1 MVTDIGLGVVVA
13 VGVLLGLVAGMV
25 VGWIVSRRMG
35 RKDFALQS
43 EAIRAES
50 ESEVARLNAEI
61 IESRGQIRVLETD
74 RASLQGEKSSAKS
87 LEDRLEPVREA
98 LEGLRRTTQQ
108 AEIERA
114 KSAAELRTQIDG
126 VQRNYTSLE
135 SATKQLVAAMSSGQS
150 RGQWGEMQ
158 LEQLLEHSGLVEGV
172 HFRRQDSRMT
182 EAGGARPD
190 VVVDL
195 PGGGEILIDAK
206 FPFDAYWRAIK
217 ADDEV
222 EIDAHLHKHAE
233 DVLARAKELSSKRYW
248 ESNSSPDFVVMFL
261 PLESLLSRIHSCA
274 RLAPRT
280 RSARAAIAWMHL
292 GAENRAQCQRCPGR
306 EAAPEPLE
314 ARPLARWLLWRVES
328 SPEPTVATVRA
339 GTDELCRPED
349 GRFHNSLHDQ
359 RAAEADEPLQRLV
372 RRARREPQLR
382 PSRPLVALLLPQ
394 RCAHSRRVR
403 MASAGTVHAWS
414 SFFTVPNGSS
424 VIACIT
430 VA

>member
-1 MVTDIGLGVVVA
+1 MVTEIGLGVVVA

-25 VGWIVSRRMG
+25 VGWIASRRMG

-43 EAIRAES
+43 EAIRADS
-50 ESEVARLNAEI
+50 ESAVARLNAEL
-61 IESRGQIRVLETD
+61 IEAQGQIRVLETD

-108 AEIERA
+108 AEVERA

-217 ADDEV
+217 ADNETEV
-222 EIDAHLHKHAE
+222 DAHLHKHAE

-248 ESNSSPDFVVMFL
+248 ESNISPDFVVMFL
-261 PLESLLSRIHSCA
+261 PLESLLSSALETNGLLMEEVFA
-274 RLAPRT
+274 RNVVLATPTTILGMLRT
-280 RSARAAIAWMHL
+280 IQFGYQRKLMADNAEEIRAAGAEMLTRLEKAVDHL
-292 GAENRAQCQRCPGR
+292 GTLRKGLMSAVKGYNEFIGSMDS
-306 EAAPEPLE
+306 
-314 ARPLARWLLWRVES
+314 RVM
-328 SPEPTVATVRA
+328 V
-339 GTDELCRPED
+339 
-349 GRFHNSLHDQ
+349 Q
-359 RAAEADEPLQRLV
+359 
-372 RRARREPQLR
+372 ARRMKELGVASSTDLELPSDVTETLR
-382 PSRPLVALLLPQ
+382 ESR
-394 RCAHSRRVR
+394 
-403 MASAGTVHAWS
+403 S
-414 SFFTVPNGSS
+414 SE
-424 VIACIT
+424 
-430 VA
+430 

>member
-13 VGVLLGLVAGMV
+13 GGVLLGLVAGMV

-50 ESEVARLNAEI
+50 ESEVARLNAEL
-61 IESRGQIRVLETD
+61 IEARGQIRVLETD

-172 HFRRQDSRMT
+172 HFRRQDSRVT

-217 ADDEV
+217 ADNEV

-248 ESNSSPDFVVMFL
+248 ESNISPDFVVMFL
-261 PLESLLSRIHSCA
+261 PLESLLSSALETNGLLLEEVFA
-274 RLAPRT
+274 RNVVLATPTTILGMLRT
-280 RSARAAIAWMHL
+280 IQFGYQRKLMADNAEEIRAAGAEMLTRLEKAVDHL
-292 GAENRAQCQRCPGR
+292 GTLRKGLMSAVKGYNEFIGSMDS
-306 EAAPEPLE
+306 
-314 ARPLARWLLWRVES
+314 RVM
-328 SPEPTVATVRA
+328 V
-339 GTDELCRPED
+339 
-349 GRFHNSLHDQ
+349 Q
-359 RAAEADEPLQRLV
+359 
-372 RRARREPQLR
+372 ARRMKELGVASSTDLELPSDVTETLR
-382 PSRPLVALLLPQ
+382 ESR
-394 RCAHSRRVR
+394 
-403 MASAGTVHAWS
+403 S
-414 SFFTVPNGSS
+414 SE
-424 VIACIT
+424 
-430 VA
+430 

>member
-25 VGWIVSRRMG
+25 VGWIASRRMG

-50 ESEVARLNAEI
+50 ESEVARLNAEL
-61 IESRGQIRVLETD
+61 IEAQGQIRVLETD

-108 AEIERA
+108 AEVERA

-217 ADDEV
+217 ADNETEV
-222 EIDAHLHKHAE
+222 NAHLHKHAE

-248 ESNSSPDFVVMFL
+248 ESNISPDFVVMFL
-261 PLESLLSRIHSCA
+261 PLESLLSSALETNGLLLEEVFTRNVV
-274 RLAPRT
+274 LATPTTILGMLRT
-280 RSARAAIAWMHL
+280 IQFGYQRKLMADNAEEIRAAGAEMLIRLEKAVDHL
-292 GAENRAQCQRCPGR
+292 GTLRKGLMSAVKGYNEFIGSMDS
-306 EAAPEPLE
+306 
-314 ARPLARWLLWRVES
+314 RVM
-328 SPEPTVATVRA
+328 V
-339 GTDELCRPED
+339 
-349 GRFHNSLHDQ
+349 Q
-359 RAAEADEPLQRLV
+359 
-372 RRARREPQLR
+372 ARRMKELGVASSTDLELPSDVTETLR
-382 PSRPLVALLLPQ
+382 ESR
-394 RCAHSRRVR
+394 
-403 MASAGTVHAWS
+403 S
-414 SFFTVPNGSS
+414 SE
-424 VIACIT
+424 
-430 VA
+430 

>member
-13 VGVLLGLVAGMV
+13 VGVLLELVAGMV
-25 VGWIVSRRMG
+25 VGWIASRRMG

-50 ESEVARLNAEI
+50 ESAVARLNAEL
-61 IESRGQIRVLETD
+61 IEAQGQIRVLETD

-108 AEIERA
+108 AEVERA

-217 ADDEV
+217 ADNETEV
-222 EIDAHLHKHAE
+222 DAHLHKHAE

-248 ESNSSPDFVVMFL
+248 ESNISPDFVVMFL
-261 PLESLLSRIHSCA
+261 PLESLLSSALETNGLLMEEVFA
-274 RLAPRT
+274 RNVVLATPTTILGMLRT
-280 RSARAAIAWMHL
+280 IQFGYQRKLMADNAEEIRAAGAEMLTRLEKAVDHL
-292 GAENRAQCQRCPGR
+292 GTLRKGLMSAVKGYNEFIGSMDS
-306 EAAPEPLE
+306 
-314 ARPLARWLLWRVES
+314 RVM
-328 SPEPTVATVRA
+328 V
-339 GTDELCRPED
+339 
-349 GRFHNSLHDQ
+349 Q
-359 RAAEADEPLQRLV
+359 
-372 RRARREPQLR
+372 ARRMKELGVASSTDLELPSDVTETLR
-382 PSRPLVALLLPQ
+382 ESR
-394 RCAHSRRVR
+394 
-403 MASAGTVHAWS
+403 S
-414 SFFTVPNGSS
+414 SE
-424 VIACIT
+424 
-430 VA
+430 

>member
-25 VGWIVSRRMG
+25 VGWIASRRMG

-50 ESEVARLNAEI
+50 ESEVARLNAEL
-61 IESRGQIRVLETD
+61 IEAQGQIRVLETD

-108 AEIERA
+108 AEVERA

-217 ADDEV
+217 ADNETEV
-222 EIDAHLHKHAE
+222 NAHLHKHAE

-248 ESNSSPDFVVMFL
+248 ESNISPDFVVMFL
-261 PLESLLSRIHSCA
+261 PLESLLSSALETNGLLLEEVFA
-274 RLAPRT
+274 RNVVLATPTTILGMLRT
-280 RSARAAIAWMHL
+280 IQFGYQRKLMADNAEEIRAAGAEMLTRLEKAVDHL
-292 GAENRAQCQRCPGR
+292 GILRKGLMSAVKGYNEFIGSMDS
-306 EAAPEPLE
+306 
-314 ARPLARWLLWRVES
+314 RVM
-328 SPEPTVATVRA
+328 V
-339 GTDELCRPED
+339 
-349 GRFHNSLHDQ
+349 Q
-359 RAAEADEPLQRLV
+359 
-372 RRARREPQLR
+372 ARRMKELGVASSTDLELPSDVTETLR
-382 PSRPLVALLLPQ
+382 ESR
-394 RCAHSRRVR
+394 
-403 MASAGTVHAWS
+403 S
-414 SFFTVPNGSS
+414 SE
-424 VIACIT
+424 
-430 VA
+430 

>member
-25 VGWIVSRRMG
+25 VGWIASRRMG

-50 ESEVARLNAEI
+50 ESEVARLNAEL
-61 IESRGQIRVLETD
+61 IEAQGQIRVLETD

-108 AEIERA
+108 AEVERA

-217 ADDEV
+217 AENETEV
-222 EIDAHLHKHAE
+222 NAHLHKHAE

-248 ESNSSPDFVVMFL
+248 ESNISPDFVVMFL
-261 PLESLLSRIHSCA
+261 PLESLLSSALETNGLLLEEVFA
-274 RLAPRT
+274 RNVVLATPTTILGMLRT
-280 RSARAAIAWMHL
+280 IQFGYQRKLMADNAEEIRAAGAEMLTRLEKAVDHL
-292 GAENRAQCQRCPGR
+292 GTLRKGLMSAVKGYNEFIGSMDS
-306 EAAPEPLE
+306 
-314 ARPLARWLLWRVES
+314 RVM
-328 SPEPTVATVRA
+328 V
-339 GTDELCRPED
+339 
-349 GRFHNSLHDQ
+349 Q
-359 RAAEADEPLQRLV
+359 
-372 RRARREPQLR
+372 ARRMKELGVASSTDLELPSDVTETLR
-382 PSRPLVALLLPQ
+382 ESR
-394 RCAHSRRVR
+394 
-403 MASAGTVHAWS
+403 S
-414 SFFTVPNGSS
+414 SE
-424 VIACIT
+424 
-430 VA
+430 

>member
-25 VGWIVSRRMG
+25 VGWIASRRMG
-35 RKDFALQS
+35 RKDFALQA

-50 ESEVARLNAEI
+50 ESAVARVNAEL
-61 IESRGQIRVLETD
+61 IEAQGQIRVLETD

-108 AEIERA
+108 AEVERA

-217 ADDEV
+217 ADNETEV
-222 EIDAHLHKHAE
+222 DAHLHKHAE

-248 ESNSSPDFVVMFL
+248 ESNISPDFVVMFL
-261 PLESLLSRIHSCA
+261 PLESLLSSALETNGLLLEEVFA
-274 RLAPRT
+274 RNVVLATPTTILGMLRT
-280 RSARAAIAWMHL
+280 IQFGYQRKLMADNAEEIRAAGAEMLTRLEKAVDHL
-292 GAENRAQCQRCPGR
+292 GTLRKGLMSAVKGYNEFIGSMDS
-306 EAAPEPLE
+306 
-314 ARPLARWLLWRVES
+314 RVM
-328 SPEPTVATVRA
+328 V
-339 GTDELCRPED
+339 
-349 GRFHNSLHDQ
+349 Q
-359 RAAEADEPLQRLV
+359 
-372 RRARREPQLR
+372 ARRMKELGVASSTDLELPSDVTETLR
-382 PSRPLVALLLPQ
+382 ESR
-394 RCAHSRRVR
+394 
-403 MASAGTVHAWS
+403 S
-414 SFFTVPNGSS
+414 SE
-424 VIACIT
+424 
-430 VA
+430 

>member
-25 VGWIVSRRMG
+25 VGWIASRRMG

-50 ESEVARLNAEI
+50 ESEVARLSAEL
-61 IESRGQIRVLETD
+61 IEAQGQIRVLETD

-87 LEDRLEPVREA
+87 LEDRLQPVREA

-108 AEIERA
+108 AEVERA

-217 ADDEV
+217 ADNETEV
-222 EIDAHLHKHAE
+222 NAHLHKHAE

-248 ESNSSPDFVVMFL
+248 ESNISPDFVVMFL
-261 PLESLLSRIHSCA
+261 PLESLLSSALETNGLLLEEVFA
-274 RLAPRT
+274 RNVVLATPTTILGMLRT
-280 RSARAAIAWMHL
+280 IQFGYQRKLMADNAEEIRAAGAEMLTRLEKAVDHL
-292 GAENRAQCQRCPGR
+292 GTLRKGLMSAVKGYNEFIGSMDS
-306 EAAPEPLE
+306 
-314 ARPLARWLLWRVES
+314 RVM
-328 SPEPTVATVRA
+328 V
-339 GTDELCRPED
+339 
-349 GRFHNSLHDQ
+349 Q
-359 RAAEADEPLQRLV
+359 
-372 RRARREPQLR
+372 ARRMKELG
-382 PSRPLVALLLPQ
+382 V
-394 RCAHSRRVR
+394 
-403 MASAGTVHAWS
+403 ASATDLELPSDVTETLREPRS
-414 SFFTVPNGSS
+414 SE
-424 VIACIT
+424 
-430 VA
+430 

>member
-1 MVTDIGLGVVVA
+1 MTDIGLGVVVA

-25 VGWIVSRRMG
+25 VGWIASRRMG

-50 ESEVARLNAEI
+50 ESEVARLNAEL
-61 IESRGQIRVLETD
+61 IEAQGHIRVLETD

-108 AEIERA
+108 AEVERA

-217 ADDEV
+217 ADNETEV
-222 EIDAHLHKHAE
+222 NAHLHKHAE

-248 ESNSSPDFVVMFL
+248 ESNISPDFVVMFL
-261 PLESLLSRIHSCA
+261 PLESLLSSALETNGLLLEEVFTRNVV
-274 RLAPRT
+274 LATPTTILGMLRT
-280 RSARAAIAWMHL
+280 IQFGYQRKLMADNAEEIRAAGAEMLTRLEKAVDHL
-292 GAENRAQCQRCPGR
+292 GTLRKGLMSAVKGYNEFIGSMDS
-306 EAAPEPLE
+306 
-314 ARPLARWLLWRVES
+314 RVM
-328 SPEPTVATVRA
+328 V
-339 GTDELCRPED
+339 
-349 GRFHNSLHDQ
+349 Q
-359 RAAEADEPLQRLV
+359 
-372 RRARREPQLR
+372 ARRMKELGVASSTDLELPSDVTETLR
-382 PSRPLVALLLPQ
+382 ESR
-394 RCAHSRRVR
+394 
-403 MASAGTVHAWS
+403 S
-414 SFFTVPNGSS
+414 SE
-424 VIACIT
+424 
-430 VA
+430 

>member
-13 VGVLLGLVAGMV
+13 VGVLLGLVAGMA
-25 VGWIVSRRMG
+25 VGWIASRRMG

-50 ESEVARLNAEI
+50 ESEVARLNAEL
-61 IESRGQIRVLETD
+61 IEAQGQIRVLETD

-108 AEIERA
+108 AEVERA

-217 ADDEV
+217 ADNETEV
-222 EIDAHLHKHAE
+222 NAHLHKHAE

-248 ESNSSPDFVVMFL
+248 ESNISPDFVVMFL
-261 PLESLLSRIHSCA
+261 PLESLLSSALETNGLLLEEVFA
-274 RLAPRT
+274 RNVVLATPTTILGMLRT
-280 RSARAAIAWMHL
+280 IQFGYQRKLMADNAEEIRAAGAEMLTRLEKAVDHL
-292 GAENRAQCQRCPGR
+292 GTLRKGLMSAVKGYNEFIGSMDS
-306 EAAPEPLE
+306 
-314 ARPLARWLLWRVES
+314 RVM
-328 SPEPTVATVRA
+328 V
-339 GTDELCRPED
+339 
-349 GRFHNSLHDQ
+349 Q
-359 RAAEADEPLQRLV
+359 
-372 RRARREPQLR
+372 ARRMKELGVASSTDLELPSDVTETLR
-382 PSRPLVALLLPQ
+382 ESR
-394 RCAHSRRVR
+394 
-403 MASAGTVHAWS
+403 S
-414 SFFTVPNGSS
+414 SE
-424 VIACIT
+424 
-430 VA
+430 

>member
-206 FPFDAYWRAIK
+206 IPIDAYWREIK
-217 ADDEV
+217 TDDEV

-261 PLESLLSRIHSCA
+261 PLESLLSSALETNGLLLEEVFA
-274 RLAPRT
+274 RNVVLATPTTILGMLRT
-280 RSARAAIAWMHL
+280 IQFGYQRKLMTDNAEEIRAAGAEMLTRLEKAVDHL
-292 GAENRAQCQRCPGR
+292 GTLRKGLMSAVKGYNEFIG
-306 EAAPEPLE
+306 
-314 ARPLARWLLWRVES
+314 S
-328 SPEPTVATVRA
+328 M
-339 GTDELCRPED
+339 D
-349 GRFHNSLHDQ
+349 GRVMVQ
-359 RAAEADEPLQRLV
+359 
-372 RRARREPQLR
+372 ARRMKELGVASSTDLELPSDVTETLR
-382 PSRPLVALLLPQ
+382 ESR
-394 RCAHSRRVR
+394 
-403 MASAGTVHAWS
+403 S
-414 SFFTVPNGSS
+414 SE
-424 VIACIT
+424 
-430 VA
+430 

>member
-13 VGVLLGLVAGMV
+13 VGGLLGLVAGMV
-25 VGWIVSRRMG
+25 VGWIASRRMG

-50 ESEVARLNAEI
+50 ESAVARLNAEL
-61 IESRGQIRVLETD
+61 IEAQGQIRVLETD

-108 AEIERA
+108 AEVERA

-217 ADDEV
+217 ADNETEV
-222 EIDAHLHKHAE
+222 DAHLHKHAE

-248 ESNSSPDFVVMFL
+248 ESNISPDFVVMFL
-261 PLESLLSRIHSCA
+261 PLESLLSSALETNGLLMEEVFA
-274 RLAPRT
+274 RNVVLATPTTILGMLRT
-280 RSARAAIAWMHL
+280 IQFGYQRKLMADNAEEIRAAGAEMLTRLEKAVDHL
-292 GAENRAQCQRCPGR
+292 GTLRKGLMSAVKGYNEFIGSMDS
-306 EAAPEPLE
+306 
-314 ARPLARWLLWRVES
+314 RVM
-328 SPEPTVATVRA
+328 V
-339 GTDELCRPED
+339 
-349 GRFHNSLHDQ
+349 Q
-359 RAAEADEPLQRLV
+359 
-372 RRARREPQLR
+372 ARRMKELGVASSTDLELPSDVTETLR
-382 PSRPLVALLLPQ
+382 ESR
-394 RCAHSRRVR
+394 
-403 MASAGTVHAWS
+403 S
-414 SFFTVPNGSS
+414 SE
-424 VIACIT
+424 
-430 VA
+430 

>member
-25 VGWIVSRRMG
+25 VGWIASRRMG

-50 ESEVARLNAEI
+50 ESEVARLNAEL
-61 IESRGQIRVLETD
+61 IEAQGQIRVLETD

-108 AEIERA
+108 AEVERA

-135 SATKQLVAAMSSGQS
+135 LATKQLVAAMSSGQS

-217 ADDEV
+217 ADNETEV
-222 EIDAHLHKHAE
+222 NAHLHKHAE

-248 ESNSSPDFVVMFL
+248 ESNISPDFVVMFL
-261 PLESLLSRIHSCA
+261 PLESLLSSALETNGLLLEEVFA
-274 RLAPRT
+274 RNVVLATPTTILGMLRT
-280 RSARAAIAWMHL
+280 IQFGYQRKLMADNAEEIRAAGAEMLIRLEKAVDHL
-292 GAENRAQCQRCPGR
+292 GTLRKGLMSAVKGYNEFIGSMDS
-306 EAAPEPLE
+306 
-314 ARPLARWLLWRVES
+314 RVM
-328 SPEPTVATVRA
+328 V
-339 GTDELCRPED
+339 
-349 GRFHNSLHDQ
+349 Q
-359 RAAEADEPLQRLV
+359 
-372 RRARREPQLR
+372 ARRMKELGVASSTDLELPSDVTETLR
-382 PSRPLVALLLPQ
+382 ESR
-394 RCAHSRRVR
+394 
-403 MASAGTVHAWS
+403 S
-414 SFFTVPNGSS
+414 SE
-424 VIACIT
+424 
-430 VA
+430 

>member
-25 VGWIVSRRMG
+25 VGWIASRRMG

-43 EAIRAES
+43 EAIRADS
-50 ESEVARLNAEI
+50 ESAVARLNAEL
-61 IESRGQIRVLETD
+61 IEAQGQIRVLETD

-108 AEIERA
+108 AEVERA

-217 ADDEV
+217 ADNETEV
-222 EIDAHLHKHAE
+222 DAHLHKHAE

-248 ESNSSPDFVVMFL
+248 ESNISPDFVVMFL
-261 PLESLLSRIHSCA
+261 PLESLLSSALETNGLLMEEVFA
-274 RLAPRT
+274 RNVVLATPTTILGMLRT
-280 RSARAAIAWMHL
+280 IQFGYQRKLMADNAEEIRAAGAEMLTRLEKAVDHL
-292 GAENRAQCQRCPGR
+292 GTLRKGLMSAVKGYNEFIGSMDS
-306 EAAPEPLE
+306 
-314 ARPLARWLLWRVES
+314 RVM
-328 SPEPTVATVRA
+328 V
-339 GTDELCRPED
+339 
-349 GRFHNSLHDQ
+349 Q
-359 RAAEADEPLQRLV
+359 
-372 RRARREPQLR
+372 ARRMKELGVASSTDLELPSDVTETLR
-382 PSRPLVALLLPQ
+382 ESR
-394 RCAHSRRVR
+394 
-403 MASAGTVHAWS
+403 S
-414 SFFTVPNGSS
+414 SE
-424 VIACIT
+424 
-430 VA
+430 

>member
-25 VGWIVSRRMG
+25 VGWIASRRMG

-50 ESEVARLNAEI
+50 ASAVARVNAEL
-61 IESRGQIRVLETD
+61 IEAQGQIRVLETD

-108 AEIERA
+108 AEVERA

-217 ADDEV
+217 ADNETEV
-222 EIDAHLHKHAE
+222 DAHLHKHAE

-248 ESNSSPDFVVMFL
+248 ESNISPDFVVMFL
-261 PLESLLSRIHSCA
+261 PLESLLSSALETNGLLLEEVFA
-274 RLAPRT
+274 RNVVLATPTTILGMLRT
-280 RSARAAIAWMHL
+280 IQFGYQRKLMADNAEEIRAAGAEMLTRLEKAVDHL
-292 GAENRAQCQRCPGR
+292 GTLRKGLMSAVKGYNEFIGSMDS
-306 EAAPEPLE
+306 
-314 ARPLARWLLWRVES
+314 RVM
-328 SPEPTVATVRA
+328 V
-339 GTDELCRPED
+339 
-349 GRFHNSLHDQ
+349 Q
-359 RAAEADEPLQRLV
+359 
-372 RRARREPQLR
+372 ARRMKELGVASSTDLELPSDVTETLR
-382 PSRPLVALLLPQ
+382 ESR
-394 RCAHSRRVR
+394 
-403 MASAGTVHAWS
+403 S
-414 SFFTVPNGSS
+414 SE
-424 VIACIT
+424 
-430 VA
+430 

>member
-1 MVTDIGLGVVVA
+1 MVTEIALGVVVA
-13 VGVLLGLVAGMV
+13 VGVLLGLVVGMV
-25 VGWIVSRRMG
+25 MGWIASRRMG

-50 ESEVARLNAEI
+50 ESAIARLNAEL
-61 IESRGQIRVLETD
+61 IEAQGQIRVLETD

-108 AEIERA
+108 AEVERA

-217 ADDEV
+217 ADNEV

-248 ESNSSPDFVVMFL
+248 ESNISPDFVVMFL
-261 PLESLLSRIHSCA
+261 PLESLLSSALETNGLLLEEVFA
-274 RLAPRT
+274 RNVVLATPTTILGMLRT
-280 RSARAAIAWMHL
+280 IQFGYQRKLMADNAEEIRAAGAEMLTRLEKAVDHL
-292 GAENRAQCQRCPGR
+292 GTLRKGLMSAVKGYNEFIGSMDS
-306 EAAPEPLE
+306 
-314 ARPLARWLLWRVES
+314 RVM
-328 SPEPTVATVRA
+328 V
-339 GTDELCRPED
+339 
-349 GRFHNSLHDQ
+349 Q
-359 RAAEADEPLQRLV
+359 
-372 RRARREPQLR
+372 ARRMKELGVASSTDLELPSDVTETLR
-382 PSRPLVALLLPQ
+382 ESR
-394 RCAHSRRVR
+394 
-403 MASAGTVHAWS
+403 S
-414 SFFTVPNGSS
+414 SE
-424 VIACIT
+424 
-430 VA
+430 

>member
-25 VGWIVSRRMG
+25 VGWIASRRMG

-50 ESEVARLNAEI
+50 ESEVARLNAEL
-61 IESRGQIRVLETD
+61 IEAQGQIRVLETD

-108 AEIERA
+108 AEVERA
-114 KSAAELRTQIDG
+114 KSAAELRTQIDS

-172 HFRRQDSRMT
+172 HFRRQDSRIT

-217 ADDEV
+217 ADNETEV
-222 EIDAHLHKHAE
+222 DAHLHKHAE

-248 ESNSSPDFVVMFL
+248 ESNISPDFVVMFL
-261 PLESLLSRIHSCA
+261 PLESLLSSALETNGLLLEEVFA
-274 RLAPRT
+274 RNVVLATPTTILGMLRT
-280 RSARAAIAWMHL
+280 IQFGYQRKLMADNAEEIRAAGAEMLTRLEKAVDHL
-292 GAENRAQCQRCPGR
+292 GTLRKGLMSAVKGYNEFIGSMDS
-306 EAAPEPLE
+306 
-314 ARPLARWLLWRVES
+314 RVM
-328 SPEPTVATVRA
+328 V
-339 GTDELCRPED
+339 
-349 GRFHNSLHDQ
+349 Q
-359 RAAEADEPLQRLV
+359 
-372 RRARREPQLR
+372 ARRMKELGVASSTDLELPSDVTETLR
-382 PSRPLVALLLPQ
+382 ESR
-394 RCAHSRRVR
+394 
-403 MASAGTVHAWS
+403 S
-414 SFFTVPNGSS
+414 SE
-424 VIACIT
+424 
-430 VA
+430 

>member
-25 VGWIVSRRMG
+25 VGWIASRRMG

-50 ESEVARLNAEI
+50 ESAVARVNAEL
-61 IESRGQIRVLETD
+61 IEAQGQIRVLETD

-108 AEIERA
+108 AEVERA

-217 ADDEV
+217 ADNETEV
-222 EIDAHLHKHAE
+222 NAHLHKHAE

-248 ESNSSPDFVVMFL
+248 ESNISPDFVVMFL
-261 PLESLLSRIHSCA
+261 PLESLLSSALETNGLLLEEVFTRNVV
-274 RLAPRT
+274 LATPTTILGMLRT
-280 RSARAAIAWMHL
+280 IQFGYQRKLMADNAEEIRAAGAEMLTRLEKAVDHL
-292 GAENRAQCQRCPGR
+292 GTLRKGLMSAVKGYNEFIGSMDS
-306 EAAPEPLE
+306 
-314 ARPLARWLLWRVES
+314 RVM
-328 SPEPTVATVRA
+328 V
-339 GTDELCRPED
+339 
-349 GRFHNSLHDQ
+349 Q
-359 RAAEADEPLQRLV
+359 
-372 RRARREPQLR
+372 ARRMKELGVASSTDLELPSDVTETLR
-382 PSRPLVALLLPQ
+382 ESR
-394 RCAHSRRVR
+394 
-403 MASAGTVHAWS
+403 S
-414 SFFTVPNGSS
+414 SE
-424 VIACIT
+424 
-430 VA
+430 

>member
-25 VGWIVSRRMG
+25 VGWIASRRLG

-50 ESEVARLNAEI
+50 ESEVARLNAEL
-61 IESRGQIRVLETD
+61 IEAQGHIRVLETD

-108 AEIERA
+108 AEVERA

-217 ADDEV
+217 ADNETEV
-222 EIDAHLHKHAE
+222 NAHLHKHAE

-248 ESNSSPDFVVMFL
+248 ESNISPDFVVMFL
-261 PLESLLSRIHSCA
+261 PLESLLSSALETNGLLLEEVFTRNVV
-274 RLAPRT
+274 LATPTTILGMLRT
-280 RSARAAIAWMHL
+280 IQFGYQRKLMADNAEEIRAAGAEMLTRLEKAVDHL
-292 GAENRAQCQRCPGR
+292 GTLRKGLMSAVKGYNEFIGSMDS
-306 EAAPEPLE
+306 
-314 ARPLARWLLWRVES
+314 RVM
-328 SPEPTVATVRA
+328 V
-339 GTDELCRPED
+339 
-349 GRFHNSLHDQ
+349 Q
-359 RAAEADEPLQRLV
+359 
-372 RRARREPQLR
+372 ARRMKELGVASSTDLELPSDVTETLR
-382 PSRPLVALLLPQ
+382 ESR
-394 RCAHSRRVR
+394 
-403 MASAGTVHAWS
+403 S
-414 SFFTVPNGSS
+414 SE
-424 VIACIT
+424 
-430 VA
+430 

>member
-50 ESEVARLNAEI
+50 ESEVARLNAEL
-61 IESRGQIRVLETD
+61 IEARGQIRVLETD

-172 HFRRQDSRMT
+172 HFRRQDSRVT

-217 ADDEV
+217 ADNEV

-248 ESNSSPDFVVMFL
+248 ESNISPDFVVMFL
-261 PLESLLSRIHSCA
+261 PLESLLSSALETNGLLLEEVFA
-274 RLAPRT
+274 RNVVLATPTTILGMLRT
-280 RSARAAIAWMHL
+280 IQYGYQRKLMADNAEEIRAAGAEMLTRLEKAVDHL
-292 GAENRAQCQRCPGR
+292 GTLRKGLMSAVKGYNEFIGSMDS
-306 EAAPEPLE
+306 
-314 ARPLARWLLWRVES
+314 RVM
-328 SPEPTVATVRA
+328 V
-339 GTDELCRPED
+339 
-349 GRFHNSLHDQ
+349 Q
-359 RAAEADEPLQRLV
+359 
-372 RRARREPQLR
+372 ARRMKELGVASSTDLELPSDVTETLR
-382 PSRPLVALLLPQ
+382 ESR
-394 RCAHSRRVR
+394 
-403 MASAGTVHAWS
+403 S
-414 SFFTVPNGSS
+414 SE
-424 VIACIT
+424 
-430 VA
+430 

>member
-25 VGWIVSRRMG
+25 VGWIASRRMG

-50 ESEVARLNAEI
+50 ESAVARVNAEL
-61 IESRGQIRVLETD
+61 IEAQGQIRVLETD

-108 AEIERA
+108 AEVERA

-217 ADDEV
+217 ADNETEV
-222 EIDAHLHKHAE
+222 DAHLHKHAE

-248 ESNSSPDFVVMFL
+248 ESNISPDFVVMFL
-261 PLESLLSRIHSCA
+261 PLESLLSSALETNGLLMEEVFA
-274 RLAPRT
+274 RNVVLATPTTILGMLRT
-280 RSARAAIAWMHL
+280 IQFGYQRKLMADNAEEIRAAGAEMLTRLEKAVDHL
-292 GAENRAQCQRCPGR
+292 GTLRKGLMSAVKGYNEFIGSMDS
-306 EAAPEPLE
+306 
-314 ARPLARWLLWRVES
+314 RVM
-328 SPEPTVATVRA
+328 V
-339 GTDELCRPED
+339 
-349 GRFHNSLHDQ
+349 Q
-359 RAAEADEPLQRLV
+359 
-372 RRARREPQLR
+372 ARRMKELGVASSTDLELPSDVTETLR
-382 PSRPLVALLLPQ
+382 ESR
-394 RCAHSRRVR
+394 
-403 MASAGTVHAWS
+403 S
-414 SFFTVPNGSS
+414 SE
-424 VIACIT
+424 
-430 VA
+430 

>member
-25 VGWIVSRRMG
+25 VGWIASRRMG

-50 ESEVARLNAEI
+50 ESAVARLNAEL
-61 IESRGQIRVLETD
+61 IEAQGQIRVLETD

-108 AEIERA
+108 AEVERA

-182 EAGGARPD
+182 DTGGARPD

-217 ADDEV
+217 ADNETEV
-222 EIDAHLHKHAE
+222 NANLHKHAE

-248 ESNSSPDFVVMFL
+248 ESNISPDFVVMFL
-261 PLESLLSRIHSCA
+261 PLESLLSSALETNGLLLEEVFA
-274 RLAPRT
+274 RNVVLATPTTILGMLRT
-280 RSARAAIAWMHL
+280 IQFGYQRKLMADNAEEIRAAGAEMLTRLEKAVDHL
-292 GAENRAQCQRCPGR
+292 GTLRKGLMSAVKGYNEFIGSMDS
-306 EAAPEPLE
+306 
-314 ARPLARWLLWRVES
+314 RVM
-328 SPEPTVATVRA
+328 V
-339 GTDELCRPED
+339 
-349 GRFHNSLHDQ
+349 Q
-359 RAAEADEPLQRLV
+359 
-372 RRARREPQLR
+372 ARRMKELGVASSTDLELPSDVTETLR
-382 PSRPLVALLLPQ
+382 ESR
-394 RCAHSRRVR
+394 
-403 MASAGTVHAWS
+403 S
-414 SFFTVPNGSS
+414 SE
-424 VIACIT
+424 
-430 VA
+430 

>member
-25 VGWIVSRRMG
+25 VGWIASRRMG

-50 ESEVARLNAEI
+50 ESEVARLNAEL
-61 IESRGQIRVLETD
+61 IEAQGQIRVLETD

-108 AEIERA
+108 AEVERA

-217 ADDEV
+217 TDNETEV
-222 EIDAHLHKHAE
+222 NAHLHKHAE

-248 ESNSSPDFVVMFL
+248 ESNISPDFVVMFL
-261 PLESLLSRIHSCA
+261 PLESLLSSALETNGLLLEEVFA
-274 RLAPRT
+274 RNVVLATPTTILGMLRT
-280 RSARAAIAWMHL
+280 IQFGYQRKLMADNAEEIRAAGAEMLTRLEKAVDHL
-292 GAENRAQCQRCPGR
+292 GTLRKGLMSAVRGYNEFIGSMDS
-306 EAAPEPLE
+306 
-314 ARPLARWLLWRVES
+314 RVM
-328 SPEPTVATVRA
+328 V
-339 GTDELCRPED
+339 
-349 GRFHNSLHDQ
+349 Q
-359 RAAEADEPLQRLV
+359 
-372 RRARREPQLR
+372 ARRMKELGVASSTDLELPSDVTETLREPR
-382 PSRPLVALLLPQ
+382 
-394 RCAHSRRVR
+394 
-403 MASAGTVHAWS
+403 S
-414 SFFTVPNGSS
+414 SE
-424 VIACIT
+424 
-430 VA
+430 

>member
-25 VGWIVSRRMG
+25 VGWIASRRMG

-43 EAIRAES
+43 EALRAES
-50 ESEVARLNAEI
+50 ESAVARVNAEL
-61 IESRGQIRVLETD
+61 IEAQGQIRVLETD

-108 AEIERA
+108 AEVERA

-217 ADDEV
+217 ADNEAEV
-222 EIDAHLHKHAE
+222 DAHLHKHAE

-248 ESNSSPDFVVMFL
+248 ESNISPDFVVMFL
-261 PLESLLSRIHSCA
+261 PLESLLSSALETNGLLLEEVFA
-274 RLAPRT
+274 RNVVLATPTTILGMLRT
-280 RSARAAIAWMHL
+280 IQFGYQRKLMADNAEEIRAAGAEMLTRLEKAVDHL
-292 GAENRAQCQRCPGR
+292 GTLRKGLMSAVKGYNEFIGSMDS
-306 EAAPEPLE
+306 
-314 ARPLARWLLWRVES
+314 RVM
-328 SPEPTVATVRA
+328 V
-339 GTDELCRPED
+339 
-349 GRFHNSLHDQ
+349 Q
-359 RAAEADEPLQRLV
+359 
-372 RRARREPQLR
+372 ARRMKELGVASSTDLELPSDVTETLR
-382 PSRPLVALLLPQ
+382 ESR
-394 RCAHSRRVR
+394 
-403 MASAGTVHAWS
+403 S
-414 SFFTVPNGSS
+414 SE
-424 VIACIT
+424 
-430 VA
+430 

>member
-25 VGWIVSRRMG
+25 VGWIASRRMG
-35 RKDFALQS
+35 RKDFALES

-50 ESEVARLNAEI
+50 ESAVARLNAEL
-61 IESRGQIRVLETD
+61 IEAQGQIRVLETD

-108 AEIERA
+108 AEVERA

-217 ADDEV
+217 ADNETEV
-222 EIDAHLHKHAE
+222 NAHLHKHAE

-248 ESNSSPDFVVMFL
+248 ESNISPDFVVMFL
-261 PLESLLSRIHSCA
+261 PLESLLSSALETNGLLLEEVFTRNVV
-274 RLAPRT
+274 LATPTTILGMLRT
-280 RSARAAIAWMHL
+280 IQFGYQRKLMADNAEEIRAAGAEMLTRLEKAVDHL
-292 GAENRAQCQRCPGR
+292 GTLRKGLMSAVKGYNEFIGSMDS
-306 EAAPEPLE
+306 
-314 ARPLARWLLWRVES
+314 RVM
-328 SPEPTVATVRA
+328 V
-339 GTDELCRPED
+339 
-349 GRFHNSLHDQ
+349 Q
-359 RAAEADEPLQRLV
+359 
-372 RRARREPQLR
+372 ARRMKELGVASSTDLELPSDVTETLR
-382 PSRPLVALLLPQ
+382 ESR
-394 RCAHSRRVR
+394 
-403 MASAGTVHAWS
+403 S
-414 SFFTVPNGSS
+414 SE
-424 VIACIT
+424 
-430 VA
+430 

>member
-25 VGWIVSRRMG
+25 VGWIASRRMG
-35 RKDFALQS
+35 RKDFALES

-50 ESEVARLNAEI
+50 ESAVARLNAEL
-61 IESRGQIRVLETD
+61 IEAQGQIRVLETD

-108 AEIERA
+108 AEVERA

-217 ADDEV
+217 ADNETEV
-222 EIDAHLHKHAE
+222 NAHLHKHAE

-248 ESNSSPDFVVMFL
+248 ESNISPDFVVMFL
-261 PLESLLSRIHSCA
+261 PLESLLSSALETNGLLLEEVFTRNVVLATPTTILGMLRTIQFGYQRKLMA
-274 RLAPRT
+274 DNAEEIRATGAEMLTRLEKAVD
-280 RSARAAIAWMHL
+280 HL
-292 GAENRAQCQRCPGR
+292 GTLRKGLMSAVKGYNEFIGSMDS
-306 EAAPEPLE
+306 
-314 ARPLARWLLWRVES
+314 RVM
-328 SPEPTVATVRA
+328 V
-339 GTDELCRPED
+339 
-349 GRFHNSLHDQ
+349 Q
-359 RAAEADEPLQRLV
+359 
-372 RRARREPQLR
+372 ARRMKELGVASSTDLELPSDVTETLR
-382 PSRPLVALLLPQ
+382 ESR
-394 RCAHSRRVR
+394 
-403 MASAGTVHAWS
+403 S
-414 SFFTVPNGSS
+414 SE
-424 VIACIT
+424 
-430 VA
+430 

>member
-25 VGWIVSRRMG
+25 VGWIASRRMG

-50 ESEVARLNAEI
+50 ESAVARLNAEL
-61 IESRGQIRVLETD
+61 IEAQGQIRVLETD

-108 AEIERA
+108 AEVERA

-217 ADDEV
+217 ADNEV

-248 ESNSSPDFVVMFL
+248 ESNVSPDFVVMFL
-261 PLESLLSRIHSCA
+261 PLESLLSSALETNGLLLEEVFA
-274 RLAPRT
+274 RNVVLATPTTILGMLRT
-280 RSARAAIAWMHL
+280 IQFGYQRKLMADNAEEIRAAGAEMLTRLEKAVDHL
-292 GAENRAQCQRCPGR
+292 GTLRKGLMSAVKGYNEFIGSMDS
-306 EAAPEPLE
+306 
-314 ARPLARWLLWRVES
+314 RVM
-328 SPEPTVATVRA
+328 V
-339 GTDELCRPED
+339 
-349 GRFHNSLHDQ
+349 Q
-359 RAAEADEPLQRLV
+359 
-372 RRARREPQLR
+372 ARRMKELGVASSTDLELPSDVTETLR
-382 PSRPLVALLLPQ
+382 ESR
-394 RCAHSRRVR
+394 
-403 MASAGTVHAWS
+403 S
-414 SFFTVPNGSS
+414 SE
-424 VIACIT
+424 
-430 VA
+430 